1 MGCLCQV
8 IEKNNL
14 PLKFKGRL
22 FWSSVDVGS
31 SLTDV
36 RTILQLIPKGLRTRH
51 LPVLQL
57 G

>member
-36 RTILQLIPKGLRTRH
+36 RTILQLIPKGLHTRH